1 MKEISLIKHA
11 KGALGLRVFGL
22 GPNLKPTNGLI
33 KLQKLLDNN
42 AFWAKDRTINDL
54 KKCLANSD
62 VVISLWVGKEIVGFG
77 RALTD
82 GIYRGV
88 LWDIVIDQNHQGKGF
103 GTLIVKNLLSSK
115 KIKNTKELSFL
126 EAELITGKTHQIR
139 KHCYELGFPIVGDKK
154 YFFSVSVNRA
164 TKFFCIIVSSIC
176 IPTVLGSKPILT
188 PSPKIDPLLTQ
199 LVTKINNI
207 MRNFLIIF

>member
-1 MKEISLIKHA
+1 MKEISLINHS
-11 KGALGLRVFGL
+11 KGALGLRFFGV
-22 GPNLKPTNGLI
+22 GPNLRPTNGLN

-42 AFWAKDRTINDL
+42 AFWAKNRTINDL

-103 GTLIVKNLLSSK
+103 GKLIVNNLLSSK
-115 KIKNTKELSFL
+115 EIKNTKKIYLMTTNKRFFYSQMDFKEVTSQNL
-126 EAELITGKTHQIR
+126 LIREI
-139 KHCYELGFPIVGDKK
+139 
-154 YFFSVSVNRA
+154 
-164 TKFFCIIVSSIC
+164 
-176 IPTVLGSKPILT
+176 
-188 PSPKIDPLLTQ
+188 
-199 LVTKINNI
+199 
-207 MRNFLIIF
+207 

>member
-22 GPNLKPTNGLI
+22 GPNFNPTNGLI

-42 AFWAKDRTINDL
+42 AVWAKNRTINDL

-62 VVISLWVGKEIVGFG
+62 IVISLWVGKEIVGFG

-88 LWDIVIDQNHQGKGF
+88 LWDIVIDQNYQGKGF

-115 KIKNTKELSFL
+115 KIKTTKKLYLMTTNKKLFYSQCDFKEVTSQNL
-126 EAELITGKTHQIR
+126 LIREI
-139 KHCYELGFPIVGDKK
+139 
-154 YFFSVSVNRA
+154 
-164 TKFFCIIVSSIC
+164 
-176 IPTVLGSKPILT
+176 
-188 PSPKIDPLLTQ
+188 
-199 LVTKINNI
+199 
-207 MRNFLIIF
+207 

>member
-1 MKEISLIKHA
+1 MKEISLIKHG

-33 KLQKLLDNN
+33 KLQKLMENN
-42 AFWAKDRTINDL
+42 TFWAKSRSIKDL

-82 GIYRGV
+82 GVYRGV

-103 GTLIVKNLLSSK
+103 GTLILKKLLCSK
-115 KIKNTKELSFL
+115 KL
-126 EAELITGKTHQIR
+126 
-139 KHCYELGFPIVGDKK
+139 
-154 YFFSVSVNRA
+154 
-164 TKFFCIIVSSIC
+164 
-176 IPTVLGSKPILT
+176 
-188 PSPKIDPLLTQ
+188 KIQ
-199 LVTKINNI
+199 KSYI
-207 MRNFLIIF
+207 

>member
-33 KLQKLLDNN
+33 KLQKLLENHT
-42 AFWAKDRTINDL
+42 FWAKNRTIKDL

-62 VVISLWVGKEIVGFG
+62 VIVSLWVGGEIVGFG

-88 LWDIVIDQNHQGKGF
+88 LWDIVIDQNYQGKGF
-103 GTLIVKNLLSSK
+103 GKLIVKSLLNSK
-115 KIKNTKELSFL
+115 KIKNTKKLYLMTTNKKLFYSQLDFKEVTSQNL
-126 EAELITGKTHQIR
+126 LIHEI
-139 KHCYELGFPIVGDKK
+139 
-154 YFFSVSVNRA
+154 
-164 TKFFCIIVSSIC
+164 
-176 IPTVLGSKPILT
+176 
-188 PSPKIDPLLTQ
+188 
-199 LVTKINNI
+199 
-207 MRNFLIIF
+207 